1 MKLDEAKEILSK
13 NGYNLL
19 KESVEDD
26 AEAVKK
32 FIKYDDVTVYGDKI
46 HNGIKSLIFVT
57 DNEGHMFE
65 DLEDAAESALIDAS
79 EAGLIDTDYS
89 YDDDGEDETG
99 LWVKY
104 TVAD

>member
-1 MKLDEAKEILSK
+1 M
-13 NGYNLL
+13 L

-65 DLEDAAESALIDAS
+65 DLEDALSFDKAIDKFLNAF
-79 EAGLIDTDYS
+79 DR
-89 YDDDGEDETG
+89 
-99 LWVKY
+99 LWAYRKEKMLNKLN
-104 TVAD
+104 